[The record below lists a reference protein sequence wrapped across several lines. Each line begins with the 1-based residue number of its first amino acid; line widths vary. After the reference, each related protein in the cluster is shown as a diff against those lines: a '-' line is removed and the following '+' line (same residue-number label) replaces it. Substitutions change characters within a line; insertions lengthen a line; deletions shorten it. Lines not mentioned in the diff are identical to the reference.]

1 MKWFDQFSILPRQG
15 LHVGSPFAH
24 IVINWFGP
32 ISKSFDGFF
41 RTAPVYDTSHVSLLN
56 DFSINT

>member
-1 MKWFDQFSILPRQG
+1 MINFDLAKTG
-15 LHVGSPFAH
+15 LTCWWPFAH

-41 RTAPVYDTSHVSLLN
+41 RTAPVYDVPPC
-56 DFSINT
+56 